1 MRTVRN
7 TYTIIGYL
15 TTVLGASVLLGA
27 CGGNDGGSGDGKD
40 LKGSAK
46 GEGSSTVAPI
56 VEKLNEKWA
65 KDHKDAKISSGQ
77 AGTGA
82 GFQKFIAGETDF
94 SDASRPIKDE
104 EKKKLEDKGI
114 KYHEFK
120 IAQDGV
126 TIAVNKDNDF
136 VKELTKSQL
145 KDIYSGKAKTWKDV
159 NSSWPDKKINAVSP
173 NSSHGTYDFFE
184 EEVMDKQDIKA
195 EKNADTNAIVS
206 SVTKNKE
213 GIGYFGYNFYE
224 QNKDKLKEVKI
235 KDDNGKVTEPTKKT
249 IQNGSYALSRPLFIY
264 AKDKSLKDNKVMSEF
279 MKFVLED
286 EGQAAEDAGYVA
298 SPKKTYKSQ
307 LDDLK
312 DFLDKHQKSDK
323 KDDKT
328 SEDK

>member
-1 MRTVRN
+1 MKKWQLV
-7 TYTIIGYL
+7 G

-27 CGGNDGGSGDGKD
+27 CGGNNGGSGSGSD
-40 LKGSAK
+40 LKRSAK

-323 KDDKT
+323 KDDKK

>member
-1 MRTVRN
+1 MKKWQLV
-7 TYTIIGYL
+7 G

-27 CGGNDGGSGDGKD
+27 CGGGDSSGSGSGDGKD
-40 LKGSAK
+40 LKGEAK

-286 EGQAAEDAGYVA
+286 EGKAAEDAGYVA

-323 KDDKT
+323 KDDKK

>member
-1 MRTVRN
+1 MKKWQLV
-7 TYTIIGYL
+7 G

-104 EKKKLEDKGI
+104 EKLEDKGI

-286 EGQAAEDAGYVA
+286 EGKAAEDAGYVA

-323 KDDKT
+323 KDDKK

>member
-1 MRTVRN
+1 MKKWQLV
-7 TYTIIGYL
+7 G

-126 TIAVNKDNDF
+126 TIAVNKD
-136 VKELTKSQL
+136 
-145 KDIYSGKAKTWKDV
+145 YSGKAKTWKDV

-286 EGQAAEDAGYVA
+286 EGKAAEDAGYVA

-323 KDDKT
+323 KDDKK

>member
-1 MRTVRN
+1 MKKWQLV
-7 TYTIIGYL
+7 G

-65 KDHKDAKISSGQ
+65 KDHKDAKISS

-323 KDDKT
+323 KDDKK